1 MLGVILRLLAAG
13 DGDRGAGN
21 SLKNLTTRW
30 LVFGIAG
37 IIFASGIA
45 FGVLAGFWALESR
58 TQNPVLSAVIMVGIL
73 ILAALLIAFIA
84 YGITGGEKTPG
95 PAKAVAQALVPLPV
109 EEVGRQIEAAAQE
122 YGAVRVAAAAAAG
135 GLRRRDAGEKVRP
148 DLAPAAAPSTHYIW
162 PGLPSAKCAFHQRP
176 REHQLRAYTLAR

>member
-13 DGDRGAGN
+13 DGDRGAGD

-58 TQNPVLSAVIMVGIL
+58 TRKPGIVSRDHGGDFDLSGLVDRVHRL
-73 ILAALLIAFIA
+73 WN
-84 YGITGGEKTPG
+84 YRRGENSG
-95 PAKAVAQALVPLPV
+95 S
-109 EEVGRQIEAAAQE
+109 R
-122 YGAVRVAAAAAAG
+122 
-135 GLRRRDAGEKVRP
+135 
-148 DLAPAAAPSTHYIW
+148 
-162 PGLPSAKCAFHQRP
+162 
-176 REHQLRAYTLAR
+176 

>member
-13 DGDRGAGN
+13 DGDRGAGD

-58 TQNPVLSAVIMVGIL
+58 TQNPILSAVIMVGIL

-84 YGITGGEKTPG
+84 YGITGGRK
-95 PAKAVAQALVPLPV
+95 LRVPLKRSRKRLCRFLSKKSA
-109 EEVGRQIEAAAQE
+109 GRS
-122 YGAVRVAAAAAAG
+122 
-135 GLRRRDAGEKVRP
+135 K
-148 DLAPAAAPSTHYIW
+148 
-162 PGLPSAKCAFHQRP
+162 RP
-176 REHQLRAYTLAR
+176 RRNMERSG

>member
-13 DGDRGAGN
+13 DGDRGAGD

-58 TQNPVLSAVIMVGIL
+58 TQDPILSAVIMVGIL
-73 ILAALLIAFIA
+73 ILAALLTAFIA

-135 GLRRRDAGEKVRP
+135 GLVAGM
-148 DLAPAAAPSTHYIW
+148 LAKKFGQI
-162 PGLPSAKCAFHQRP
+162 
-176 REHQLRAYTLAR
+176 